1 MGKKKPLSRKT
12 QFFLLALVPA
22 CFTVLGVFLQPLHTL
37 EEGIPAIL
45 KEPDFL
51 ITDYFAVGGPGATLL
66 NAGTVTLICIYLVY
80 RLGMEIDGHT
90 ITSVCLMFGF
100 SLFGKNVMNIW
111 SILLGVWIYAR
122 YHRTSLSRYIYI
134 GFYGTSLSP
143 IITQL
148 MQLGHLPVAGRL
160 LLAIAVGIVIG
171 FVLPPLCTHAH
182 FAHRG
187 FSLYNVG
194 FAGGIIAIA
203 VVSLFKSFGLKI
215 ETRLIWS
222 SEYTGEFAVIL
233 ATVLAAFITAGL
245 LPSPRTTF
253 RGYLRI
259 LKAAGT
265 GGSDYV
271 KEVGIR
277 PVLLN
282 MGINGY
288 FAVGFVLLTGGDLN
302 GPTIGSVFTILGFS
316 ATGKHLRNIAPV
328 MAGVWIA
335 SLTKSWDISD
345 PSAVLALL
353 LSTTL
358 APIAGQFGMLWG
370 IAAGFLHSSVALNV
384 GIVYSGMNL
393 YNNGFAGGI
402 VAMFLVPLIQS
413 FANRKARAS
422 GEISL

>member
-1 MGKKKPLSRKT
+1 M
-12 QFFLLALVPA
+12 
-22 CFTVLGVFLQPLHTL
+22 
-37 EEGIPAIL
+37 
-45 KEPDFL
+45 
-51 ITDYFAVGGPGATLL
+51 
-66 NAGTVTLICIYLVY
+66 
-80 RLGMEIDGHT
+80 
-90 ITSVCLMFGF
+90 
-100 SLFGKNVMNIW
+100 
-111 SILLGVWIYAR
+111 
-122 YHRTSLSRYIYI
+122 
-134 GFYGTSLSP
+134 
-143 IITQL
+143 
-148 MQLGHLPVAGRL
+148 
-160 LLAIAVGIVIG
+160 
-171 FVLPPLCTHAH
+171 
-182 FAHRG
+182 
-187 FSLYNVG
+187 
-194 FAGGIIAIA
+194 
-203 VVSLFKSFGLKI
+203 
-215 ETRLIWS
+215 
-222 SEYTGEFAVIL
+222 IL